1 MNDHFE
7 HLSKIIQERRAIY
20 PKSFDPSR
28 EVDDAVI
35 TLLLENAI
43 MAPTHKKTE
52 PWRFVVIKDA
62 AKQRL
67 TDWMEADYRSQQK
80 DAVSEMGLQKFL
92 EKPKLSKAV
101 IAIILQRHEE
111 SGLPEWEEIAALS
124 CAAQNLWLSAS
135 AAGLGTYWSTPSA
148 ISRIN
153 AFLTLASNERCLGLF
168 YLGYPAGDTAQPG
181 GLRKPLSEKVE
192 WMTK

>member
-7 HLSKIIQERRAIY
+7 LLSKIIKERRAIY

-28 EVDDAVI
+28 EVDDALI
-35 TLLLENAI
+35 ALILENAI

-52 PWRFVVIKDA
+52 PWRFIVIKDA

-67 TDWMEADYRSQQK
+67 TDWMEADYRAQQK
-80 DAVSEMGLQKFL
+80 DTVSETGLQKFL
-92 EKPKLSKAV
+92 EKPILSKAV
-101 IAIILQRHEE
+101 IAIILQRNEE

-148 ISRIN
+148 ISRMQP
-153 AFLTLASNERCLGLF
+153 FLALAPNERCLGLF
-168 YLGYPAGDTAQPG
+168 YLGYPASPAAQPA
-181 GLRKPLSEKVE
+181 GLRKPLSEKVK
-192 WMTK
+192 WMAY

>member
-1 MNDHFE
+1 MNDNFE
-7 HLSKIIQERRAIY
+7 FLSKIINERRAIY
-20 PKSFDPSR
+20 PKSFDPSK
-28 EVDDAVI
+28 EVDDALI
-35 TLLLENAI
+35 ALLLENAI

-67 TDWMEADYRSQQK
+67 TDWMEADYRAQQK

-92 EKPKLSKAV
+92 EKPKLSKVV
-101 IAIILQRHEE
+101 IAIILQRNEE

-148 ISRIN
+148 INRMQK
-153 AFLTLASNERCLGLF
+153 FLELAPNERCLGLF
-168 YLGYPAGDTAQPG
+168 YLGYPAEDTAQPSG
-181 GLRKPLSEKVE
+181 VRKPLSEKVQ
-192 WMTK
+192 WMRE